1 LPAPKLLSVYLQDHH
16 AGAVTGLNLARRAAG
31 QNEGTPY
38 GAELARVANEIEQ
51 DLRTLEELMESL
63 GIGTDRIKDSVA
75 WTAEKL
81 GRLKPNARWF
91 SYSPLSRLV
100 ELEGLVIGVTAKL
113 GLWRALRRVAAEV
126 DGLAAFDFT
135 VLETRAEDQRARL
148 DELRLRAAAEAMP
161 QD

>member
-1 LPAPKLLSVYLQDHH
+1 
-16 AGAVTGLNLARRAAG
+16 
-31 QNEGTPY
+31 
-38 GAELARVANEIEQ
+38 
-51 DLRTLEELMESL
+51 MESL

-148 DELRLRAAAEAMP
+148 DELRLRAAAEALP